1 MNWTY
6 FIILLAVAAVAVAV
20 VPAVTSAP
28 GHRLG
33 TRRRPGVARYP
44 DLLPVS
50 LLETERPPTCVAC
63 GCTVTDEETHWRAIH
78 HVPA

>member
-6 FIILLAVAAVAVAV
+6 FIILLAVAAVAR
-20 VPAVTSAP
+20 
-28 GHRLG
+28 G
-33 TRRRPGVARYP
+33 RRHGVARYP